1 MGERADGDAVLL
13 PQVLDARLVPAAVLC
28 WGTTIVTVL
37 AGWRTGLLVVGVL
50 VGVAI
55 VAGVCAV
62 RAHGDG
68 LRMAA
73 AVLLAAVVAGAG
85 FGTAAAWREYRVA
98 THPLRTAAVG
108 TSLTVTVVP
117 TDDPKPLPARSFGGR
132 QWMVE
137 ADLREYR
144 YGRAPVR
151 AGGSVIVLAART
163 GWPGLL
169 PGQAVRF
176 RARLD
181 RPWRRDLTVAVLRAQ
196 GPPVTVERPP
206 WWQRAAGSVRA
217 HFAAAASRALPS
229 TEAGLLPGLVD
240 GDVSRLP
247 DHVREDFQHTELSHL
262 VAVSGTN
269 VTIVLAAVLISVRL
283 LTIDPRVGAVLAA
296 LALVGFV
303 VLARPSPTVL
313 RAAVM
318 GAVALLAVLLG
329 RRKQALPALCGAT
342 IGLIGWSPQL
352 ALDIGFALSVLAT
365 VGLIVLAPRWSHWL
379 EERGWR
385 RGPAEAV
392 GVATAA
398 FLLTVP
404 LIVALTGHVG
414 LLAIV
419 ANLLVEPVIAPIT
432 VVGAIGAVLSC
443 TWLPAGV
450 LVLRLTGPPL
460 WWLLFVAER
469 GASLGISVS
478 LPDGPRGGFATAIL
492 VAGLLVL
499 LHRVTRPADPSCLGP
514 PEGESRGAGQLG
526 DTRRETAVIT
536 GRVRQCD
543 RPHDLVGHPGRRG
556 NRLRR

>member
-1 MGERADGDAVLL
+1 MKPPEAPVEARGAREQGETAVV
-13 PQVLDARLVPAAVLC
+13 PQVLDARLVPAAVMC
-28 WGTTIVTVL
+28 WGTTVVTVL
-37 AGWRTGLLVVGVL
+37 AGWSAGMLLVGVL

-55 VAGVCAV
+55 VLGVCAV
-62 RAHGDG
+62 RVRRAEW
-68 LRMAA
+68 RMVAV
-73 AVLLAAVVAGAG
+73 VLLAAVVAGVG
-85 FGTAAAWREYRVA
+85 FGIAAAWREYRVA
-98 THPLRTAAVG
+98 THPLRTATAG
-108 TSLTVTVVP
+108 TYLTVTVVP
-117 TDDPKPLPARSFGGR
+117 RDDPKPLPTKSFGGR
-132 QWMVE
+132 QWMIE

-144 YGRAPVR
+144 RGAISVR
-151 AGGSVIVLAART
+151 AGGSVIVLVGQA

-169 PGQAVRF
+169 PGQVVRF

-196 GPPVTVERPP
+196 GPPVTIERAP

-217 HFAAAASRALPS
+217 HFAAAAARALPP

-247 DHVREDFQHTELSHL
+247 DRVREDFQLTELSHL

-269 VTIVLAAVLISVRL
+269 VTIVLAAVMISMRL

-296 LALVGFV
+296 LALLGFV
-303 VLARPSPTVL
+303 VLARPSPSVL

-318 GAVALLAVLLG
+318 GGVAVLAVLLG

-342 IGLIGWSPQL
+342 IGLIGWSPEL
-352 ALDIGFALSVLAT
+352 ALNIGFALSVLAT
-365 VGLIVLAPRWSHWL
+365 VGLIVLAPRWSRWL

-398 FLLTVP
+398 FLLTAP

-432 VVGAIGAVLSC
+432 VVGTLGAMLSC
-443 TWLPAGV
+443 AWLPAGV

-469 GASLGISVS
+469 GASLGFSVS
-478 LPDGPRGGFATAIL
+478 LPDGPRGGFAAAIL

-499 LHRVTRPADPSCLGP
+499 FHRITRPADPSGPGP
-514 PEGESRGAGQLG
+514 PDGESQESR
-526 DTRRETAVIT
+526 TR
-536 GRVRQCD
+536 
-543 RPHDLVGHPGRRG
+543 
-556 NRLRR
+556 